1 MLERFAI
8 AVFEVQQ
15 DSFNTPAN
23 VLMVVQNNPDSVIAF
38 RSTYYHHAIVNS
50 CRFIKITSKALQD
63 DIADIA
69 TVGHKNSVVFAS
81 RRFLQRSQDPKS

>member
-63 DIADIA
+63 DIGDI
-69 TVGHKNSVVFAS
+69 GNSGA
-81 RRFLQRSQDPKS
+81 QE